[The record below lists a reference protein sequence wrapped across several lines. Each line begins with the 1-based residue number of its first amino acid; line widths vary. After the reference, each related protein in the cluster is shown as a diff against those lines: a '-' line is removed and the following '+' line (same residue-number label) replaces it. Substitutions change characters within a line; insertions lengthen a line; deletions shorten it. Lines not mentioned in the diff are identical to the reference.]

1 VDAVFMSKIFQ
12 FKQFSV
18 DQTGCAMK
26 INTDGVLLG
35 ASVSAEN
42 PKTILDIGTGTG
54 VIALML
60 AQRFREAQVEAVEID
75 LYSAKTAES
84 NFRNSPFSNRLTLNP
99 IAIEDFWLQK
109 KHQQYDLI
117 VSNPPFYLD
126 TLTSPKENKT
136 LAKHAVP
143 QFFENLLEK
152 IPYQLSPEGSFWLIL
167 PPKTALLVK
176 NLAQNILFLQTE
188 ISIFSYADDLPH
200 RYLLSFG
207 LNQTKT
213 NYANFTIYAGQKVYS
228 QAYQMLLKD
237 FLTIF

>member
-1 VDAVFMSKIFQ
+1 MSNIFK

-35 ASVSAEN
+35 ALVSAEN

-60 AQRFREAQVEAVEID
+60 AQRFKEAKIDAVEID
-75 LYSAKTAES
+75 SASTQTAER
-84 NFRNSPFSNRLTLNP
+84 NFKISPFAARLTLFP
-99 IAIEDFWLQK
+99 LAIEDFWLQK
-109 KHQQYDLI
+109 QHLVYDLI

-152 IPYQLSPEGSFWLIL
+152 IPYQLSPQGNFWLVL

-176 NLAQNILFLQTE
+176 NLAQNILFLQAE

-228 QAYQMLLKD
+228 SAYQTLLKD

>member
-1 VDAVFMSKIFQ
+1 MSSVFR

-18 DQTGCAMK
+18 DQENCAMK

-35 ASVSAEN
+35 AMASAEN

-60 AQRFREAQVEAVEID
+60 AQRFPEAKIDAVEID
-75 LYSAKTAES
+75 ISSAKTAEQ
-84 NFRNSPFSNRLTLNP
+84 NFTNSPFTDRLCLYSNS
-99 IAIEDFWLQK
+99 IEKFWLQK
-109 KHQQYDLI
+109 QHQQYDLI

-136 LAKHAVP
+136 LAKHVEP
-143 QFFENLLEK
+143 VFFENLIRNILEF
-152 IPYQLSPEGSFWLIL
+152 LSPEGNFTIIL
-167 PPKTALLVK
+167 PVKTASIVK
-176 NLAQNILFLQTE
+176 QMAVNKLFLQTE
-188 ISIFSYADDLPH
+188 ISVSSFENEMPH
-200 RYLLSFG
+200 RFILSFG

-213 NYANFTIYAGQKVYS
+213 RHTSFTIYKEQKNYTE
-228 QAYQMLLKD
+228 AYQTLLKD

>member
-1 VDAVFMSKIFQ
+1 
-12 FKQFSV
+12 
-18 DQTGCAMK
+18 MK

-35 ASVSAEN
+35 ATASAEN

-60 AQRFREAQVEAVEID
+60 AQRFPDAQIDAVEID
-75 LYSAKTAES
+75 LPSARTAEK
-84 NFRNSPFSNRLTLNP
+84 NFRNSNFSGRLTLHQTS
-99 IAIEDFWLQK
+99 IEDFWQQK

-136 LAKHAVP
+136 LSKHAVP
-143 QFFENLLEK
+143 EFFENLIK
-152 IPYQLSPEGSFWLIL
+152 TIPKFLASTGSFWLIL
-167 PPKTALLVK
+167 PPKTASVVK
-176 NLAQNILFLQTE
+176 GLAQNSLFLQKE
-188 ISIFSYADDLPH
+188 IAVSSFANDLPH

-207 LNQTKT
+207 LKQTKT
-213 NYANFTIYAGQKVYS
+213 EQASFIIYQDQKVYS
-228 QAYQMLLKD
+228 LAYQNLLKD